1 MNISSKC
8 SEVTL
13 DAFIDCLLNGNL
25 QRLAKTEATE
35 AELQAA
41 WEQLYTEYCEMSG
54 DRQHVYYFTLYRAM
68 YYLKLK
74 LHLAQSLLLLE
85 NPEQLEQLGYKG
97 GAKQIIAKIK
107 FDTVNLQAKEKEL
120 TKLTDKQ
127 TGTIKES
134 DFDDWIVSVGKYLG
148 YQIRR
153 KEMLLSEFLSANK
166 AMIRENEVKRKR
178 IKV

>member
-1 MNISSKC
+1 M
-8 SEVTL
+8 
-13 DAFIDCLLNGNL
+13 
-25 QRLAKTEATE
+25 AKTEATE

-41 WEQLYTEYCEMSG
+41 WEQLYTEYCELSG
-54 DRQHVYYFTLYRAM
+54 DRQHVYYFTLYRAA

-74 LHLAQSLLLLE
+74 LHLAQSLLLE

-134 DFDDWIVSVGKYLG
+134 DFDDWIMSVGKYLG
-148 YQIRR
+148 FQIKR
-153 KEMLLSEFLSANK
+153 KEMLLSEFLAANK
-166 AMIRENEVKRKR
+166 AMVKELE
-178 IKV
+178 IKSRRVKK